1 MASSTV
7 RFDSV
12 KYLPRLA
19 EFMSQEIERHL
30 KEVEDLRTLS
40 ASHFEILTFL
50 LRKEKTNMSLIA
62 KAIHRKKSTVTVLV
76 NKLEDLGLI
85 RKYSSDEDKRETNLE
100 LTERGRAVRVV
111 AKRISSSIMSLKL
124 WGLNPKESEQ
134 LFYLLEKTYTYLR
147 DTKKL

>member
-19 EFMSQEIERHL
+19 EFMSREIERHL
-30 KEVEDLRTLS
+30 KKAEDLRTLS

-62 KAIHRKKSTVTVLV
+62 RAIHRKKSTVTVLV
-76 NKLEDLGLI
+76 NKLEDLGLV
-85 RKYSSDEDKRETNLE
+85 RKYNSDEDKRETNLE
-100 LTERGRAVRVV
+100 LTERGRAVRGL
-111 AKRISSSIMSLKL
+111 AKRISSGIMSLKL
-124 WGLNPKESEQ
+124 WGLSSKESEQ
-134 LFYLLEKTYTYLR
+134 LFHLLEKTYTHLR